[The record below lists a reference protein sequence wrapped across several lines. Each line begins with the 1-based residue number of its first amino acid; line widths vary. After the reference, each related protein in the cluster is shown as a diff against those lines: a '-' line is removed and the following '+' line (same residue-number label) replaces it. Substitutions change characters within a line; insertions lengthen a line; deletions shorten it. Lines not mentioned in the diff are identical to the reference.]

1 MIGLLGRGGF
11 VIRQWASNHTS
22 ILNDIEKK
30 ILNLDCVIKERP
42 VQKTLGIIWDS
53 QRDILSYRVG
63 VKDARNV

>member
-42 VQKTLGIIWDS
+42 VQKTLGII
-53 QRDILSYRVG
+53 
-63 VKDARNV
+63 